1 MKSIKINDTEKKV
14 LNLALI
20 DDDRVQ
26 THYSKELFNCHYLP
40 DIIQHIR
47 RKLEK
52 YFDVDDGMEVLATES
67 HTVTKIDGTK
77 TRIGIYR
84 IIPSYKPKIRE
95 LLVTLKQDE
104 AQG

>member
-1 MKSIKINDTEKKV
+1 MKFIKMNDTEKKV
-14 LNLALI
+14 LRLALV

-52 YFDVDDGMEVLATES
+52 IFSVDDGMDILATES

-84 IIPSYKPKIRE
+84 INPSYKPKIRE
-95 LLVTLKQDE
+95 ILNTLNKDE